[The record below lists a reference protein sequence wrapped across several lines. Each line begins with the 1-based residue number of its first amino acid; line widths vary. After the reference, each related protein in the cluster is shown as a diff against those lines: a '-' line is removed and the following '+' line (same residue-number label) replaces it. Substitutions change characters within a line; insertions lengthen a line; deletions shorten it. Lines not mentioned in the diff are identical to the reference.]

1 MKILLVDDSKFL
13 RLATGRAL
21 TRAGYEMSFAGDGDE
36 VLLIAGE
43 KLPDLIL
50 LDMMLPKMSGLE
62 VLKAL
67 KKEPAT
73 EAIPVVVLTG
83 LSQTNAERLRG
94 DGAFAFLTKTDLAL
108 DQGAEP
114 LLAALRKI
122 FKEIP
127 IACHAQP
134 VCGPHSS

>member
-1 MKILLVDDSKFL
+1 M
-13 RLATGRAL
+13 
-21 TRAGYEMSFAGDGDE
+21 EMMRPCSWAS
-36 VLLIAGE
+36 E
-43 KLPDLIL
+43 KQPDLIL

-94 DGAFAFLTKTDLAL
+94 DGAFAFLTKADLAL
-108 DQGAEP
+108 DQGAQP
-114 LLAALRKI
+114 LLAVLRKI
-122 FKEIP
+122 FTELP
-127 IACHAQP
+127 SVSRAQAA
-134 VCGPHSS
+134 CGPQQR